1 MLIVMASLSV
11 RRVSPLAAFLFL
23 LPALV
28 LFCMFF
34 VYPLLFVVAISLTEW
49 NGVSPPRFTGLKNY
63 TQVLGNE
70 NVRFAIKNN
79 FLWAFALGV
88 VQIGLALVVAL
99 ILSRKPKGWKFMRTL
114 YFLPNIISK
123 VAIAALWIAMYN
135 GEFGAINALLTRI
148 GLERYAINW
157 LGNTTTA
164 LPAVMFQEVIYI
176 GYFMIIL
183 MAGRAA
189 IPDSL
194 YDASSIDGANQLQQD
209 LHITIPILKP
219 VILTASTVAIAF
231 GLRHFEAT
239 FLMTDGGPANSTT
252 VLGLQLFRRSDA
264 LKYGQANAV
273 GMILIIIGALTIGVI
288 HTIFGERRRN
298 GSA

>member
-1 MLIVMASLSV
+1 MRVSNLSV
-11 RRVSPLAAFLFL
+11 RNVSPIAIVLFL

-28 LFCMFF
+28 LFGMFF
-34 VYPLLFVVAISLTEW
+34 VYPLLFVTVISLTEW
-49 NGVSPPRFTGLKNY
+49 NGIGPPEFIGLKNY
-63 TQVLGNE
+63 TQVLQND
-70 NVRFAIKNN
+70 NVQFAIKNN

-88 VQIGLALVVAL
+88 VQIGLALIVAL
-99 ILSRKPKGWKFMRTL
+99 ILSRKPKGWKLMRTL
-114 YFLPNIISK
+114 YFLPNVISK
-123 VAIAALWIAMYN
+123 VAIAALWLAMYN
-135 GEFGAINALLTRI
+135 AEFGAINALLEKV
-148 GLERYAINW
+148 GLEQYTKNW
-157 LGNTTTA
+157 LGTPATA
-164 LPAVMFQEVIYI
+164 LPAVMLQEVIYI

-189 IPDSL
+189 IPDAL
-194 YDASSIDGANQLQQD
+194 YDAANIDGASYLQQD
-209 LHITIPILKP
+209 LRITIPILKP

-273 GMILIIIGALTIGVI
+273 GVILIALGAITIGMLHAV
-288 HTIFGERRRN
+288 FGERKN
-298 GSA
+298 DKS

>member
-1 MLIVMASLSV
+1 MDHLPASK
-11 RRVSPLAAFLFL
+11 VSPLAIFLFL

-28 LFCMFF
+28 LFSVFF
-34 VYPLLFVVAISLTEW
+34 IYPISFVAVISLTEW
-49 NGVSPPRFTGLKNY
+49 NGINAPKFVGLQNY
-63 TQVLGNE
+63 IRVLQNT
-70 NVRFAIKNN
+70 NVQSAIKNN

-88 VQIGLALVVAL
+88 VQIGLALMVAL

-123 VAIAALWIAMYN
+123 VAIAALWLAMYN
-135 GEFGAINALLTRI
+135 AEFGAINAFLIRI
-148 GLERYAINW
+148 GLERYAISW
-157 LGNTTTA
+157 LGNPMTA

-189 IPDSL
+189 IPDTL
-194 YDASSIDGANQLQQD
+194 YDAANIDGANSLQQD

-264 LKYGQANAV
+264 LKYGQANAI
-273 GMILIIIGALTIGVI
+273 GMILIIVGALIISTI
-288 HTIFGERRRN
+288 HAIFGN
-298 GSA
+298 KKND

>member
-1 MLIVMASLSV
+1 MGGSSV
-11 RRVSPLAAFLFL
+11 RRTSPLVLFLFL
-23 LPALV
+23 LPALT
-28 LFCMFF
+28 LFCVFF
-34 VYPLLFVVAISLTEW
+34 VYPLLFVFGISLTEW
-49 NGVSPPRFTGLKNY
+49 NGIVSPRFVGVRNY
-63 TQVLGNE
+63 IQVLQNQ
-70 NVRFAIKNN
+70 NVQSAIRNN
-79 FLWAFALGV
+79 FVWAFSLGV
-88 VQIGLALVVAL
+88 IQIGLALVVAL
-99 ILSRKPKGWKFMRTL
+99 ILSRKPKGWKLMRTL

-123 VAIAALWIAMYN
+123 VAIAALWLAMYN
-135 GEFGAINALLTRI
+135 AEFGAINALLTRI

-164 LPAVMFQEVIYI
+164 LPAVIFQEVIYI

-189 IPDSL
+189 IPDAL
-194 YDASSIDGANQLQQD
+194 YDAANIDGANQLQQD
-209 LHITIPILKP
+209 LRITIPILKP
-219 VILTASTVAIAF
+219 VILTATTVAVAF

-273 GMILIIIGALTIGVI
+273 GVILIVIGALTIGVL
-288 HTIFGERRRN
+288 HAVFGERRSRN
-298 GSA
+298 AS

>member
-1 MLIVMASLSV
+1 MTSLSV
-11 RRVSPLAAFLFL
+11 RQVSPLAAFLFL

-34 VYPLLFVVAISLTEW
+34 VYPLLFVAGISFTEW
-49 NGVSPPRFTGLKNY
+49 NGVSPPKFIGLKNY
-63 TQVLGNE
+63 IQVLGNN
-70 NVRFAIKNN
+70 NVRSAIKNN

-114 YFLPNIISK
+114 YFLPNVISK
-123 VAIAALWIAMYN
+123 VAIAALWLAMYN
-135 GEFGAINALLTRI
+135 AEFGAINALLTKI

-157 LGNTTTA
+157 LGNLTTA

-189 IPDSL
+189 IPDTL
-194 YDASSIDGANQLQQD
+194 YDAASIDGANQFQQD
-209 LHITIPILKP
+209 LRITIPILKP

-264 LKYGQANAV
+264 LRYGQANAV
-273 GMILIIIGALTIGVI
+273 GMVLIVIGALTIGVI
-288 HTIFGERRRN
+288 HAIFGEQRRDK
-298 GSA
+298 SA